1 MVSTMAL
8 AALASMELVEGFA
21 TTTNIISRGLPQQ
34 QQRRKTNNSRSLS
47 SSSFSPLRM
56 ASDAQAEIAKLKEMA
71 AKARAE
77 AAALAKVR
85 RKGL

>member
-1 MVSTMAL
+1 
-8 AALASMELVEGFA
+8 
-21 TTTNIISRGLPQQ
+21 
-34 QQRRKTNNSRSLS
+34 
-47 SSSFSPLRM
+47 M